1 MKKFRIVLWVI
12 LIVLL
17 ALVFFQNKAFF
28 MGKQALI
35 LNLYAIDELQSSPL
49 PIAVWFLVALCIGFV
64 VAYFFALVE
73 KFKTK
78 RMMKAL
84 KAQTHTQMEMI
95 TQLKNELE
103 THTGFQ
109 SNDVMNVQPPG
120 HGSEQ
125 DSVKI

>member
-1 MKKFRIVLWVI
+1 MKKFKIVLWVI

-17 ALVFFQNKAFF
+17 VLVFFQNKAFF

-49 PIAVWFLVALCIGFV
+49 PIVVWFLVALCIGFL
-64 VAYFFALVE
+64 VAYLIALVE

-78 RMMKAL
+78 RMIKAL
-84 KAQTHTQMEMI
+84 KAQSHTQMEMI

-109 SNDVMNVQPPG
+109 SNDVMNVQPLG
-120 HGSEQ
+120 QTSGKDSE
-125 DSVKI
+125 KI